1 MSRYWEV
8 YNSWKADPEAF
19 WANAAAAVHWA
30 KLYDKVFDATA
41 GHHGRWFPGA
51 LCNTAYNCLDRHV
64 DAGRGAVN
72 ALIYDSPVT
81 STKRTLTYRELRD
94 EVAAFAAV
102 LAELGIEKGDRV
114 VIYMPMVPEAVI
126 AMLATAR
133 LGAIHSVVF
142 GGFASNELAKRL
154 DDAKP
159 KVVVSSSCGVEPGRI
174 VAYKPLLDRAI
185 EIAVHKPESCVILQ
199 RPMAPAQLHAGR
211 DHDWARL
218 VAEAKSQGLSAEC
231 VAVGAT
237 DPLYILYTS
246 GSTGTPKGVVRDNGG
261 HMVAL
266 LWSMQN
272 LYGVEPGEVFWAAS
286 DIGWVVGHSYI
297 VYGPLLA
304 GNTTVLYEGKPV
316 GTPDARRVLA
326 RRKRA
331 QSCCPL
337 YSPDCAT
344 RDQEGGS
351 ARPQHPQLRPFE
363 PAHAVPGRRARRS
376 RYRAL
381 GRGAPEGARD
391 RPLVADGDGL
401 GHRRQS
407 DRSRPASG
415 QARLADPA
423 NARL

>member
-174 VAYKPLLDRAI
+174 SPTSRFSTEPSRLRSTSPRA
-185 EIAVHKPESCVILQ
+185 A
-199 RPMAPAQLHAGR
+199 
-211 DHDWARL
+211 
-218 VAEAKSQGLSAEC
+218 
-231 VAVGAT
+231 
-237 DPLYILYTS
+237 
-246 GSTGTPKGVVRDNGG
+246 
-261 HMVAL
+261 
-266 LWSMQN
+266 
-272 LYGVEPGEVFWAAS
+272 
-286 DIGWVVGHSYI
+286 
-297 VYGPLLA
+297 
-304 GNTTVLYEGKPV
+304 
-316 GTPDARRVLA
+316 
-326 RRKRA
+326 
-331 QSCCPL
+331 
-337 YSPDCAT
+337 
-344 RDQEGGS
+344 
-351 ARPQHPQLRPFE
+351 
-363 PAHAVPGRRARRS
+363 
-376 RYRAL
+376 
-381 GRGAPEGARD
+381 
-391 RPLVADGDGL
+391 
-401 GHRRQS
+401 
-407 DRSRPASG
+407 
-415 QARLADPA
+415 
-423 NARL
+423 